1 MSQLEKV
8 LSEGMSDE
16 AINELD
22 TFAKKLSD
30 GKLTTTQLRKF
41 FGALKR
47 VEANFDPTL
56 LAMLRPQLA
65 YAVGRSKGKEY
76 YAAMKSFSEK
86 IDFLLRKMGEE
97 KDFDK
102 IKSKFL
108 NFVKIVET
116 IVAYHKYHEPLKS

>member
-22 TFAKKLSD
+22 AFAKKLNE
-30 GKLTTTQLRKF
+30 GGLTTTQLRKF

-65 YAVGRSKGKEY
+65 YAVGRSKGNVV
-76 YAAMKSFSEK
+76 MKSFYEK
-86 IDFLLRKMGEE
+86 IDPLLRKVGTE

-102 IKSKFL
+102 AKKQFL
-108 NFVKIVET
+108 NFVKVVET
-116 IVAYHKYHEPLKS
+116 IVAYHKYHESVKP